1 MARRSSS
8 TPPPEADFTERIVD
22 IDVEEE
28 MQGAFLEY
36 AYSVIYSRA
45 LPDARDGLKPVQRRI
60 LFGMN
65 ELGLRPERG
74 HVKSSRVVGEVMG
87 KYHPHGDGSIYD
99 ALVRMSQSFTMRM
112 PLVDGHGNFGSLD
125 DGPAAARYTEARL
138 APAAMLMTDSLDE
151 ETVDFVPNYD
161 DQLMQPGVMP
171 AAFPNLLVN
180 GASGIAVGMATNMAP
195 HNLVEIIGAARH
207 LIANPQCSLDDL
219 MKFVPG
225 PDLPC
230 GGKIVGLEGIRDA
243 YLTGRGSFRTRATT
257 RIEHVTPRKLGIV
270 VTELP
275 YLVGPEKVIE
285 KIKDLVQSKRLQGIS
300 DVKDLTDRKH
310 GLQLVIEIKGG
321 FHPQAVLEQLF
332 KMTPMEENF
341 GINNVA
347 LVDGQP
353 RTLGLKDLL
362 RVYVDFRLDVV
373 RRRSAY
379 RLRRR
384 EDRLHLVEGL
394 LIAILD
400 IDEVIQVIR
409 ASDDAAI
416 AKARL
421 MDVFDLSDPQAT
433 YILDLQLR
441 RLTKFSRVELENE
454 KAELER
460 QIEAL
465 RAILGDEKL
474 LLKTVSNELAD
485 VAKSHG
491 TPRRT
496 VLLES
501 AGTAPTTATPLELT
515 NDPCWVLLSSTGLM
529 ARTTNVEAL
538 PSEGARHKH
547 DVVVA
552 AVATTIRGHVA
563 LVTSGGRMIRL
574 AALDLPILPPT
585 NGTPS
590 LSGGAPLAAFVDLP
604 KNEQPLILTSLSSDS
619 LGVALGTAKG
629 VVKRMTTDYPGN
641 RDEWDVISLK
651 DGDHV
656 VGAVELRTG
665 DEDLV
670 FLTSDAQLLHFPASS
685 VRPQGRTAAGMA
697 GIKLA
702 AGAHAVFFGAVDPR
716 AANIVVTSSGSSG
729 ALPGTEPGS
738 LKVTPYAEYP
748 AKGRATGGVRC
759 HRFLRGE
766 DTVILGWVGGSPATA
781 AAANGVALTL
791 PDATGKRDGSG
802 IPATTPIN
810 AIAGPLPEPRDLP
823 SLSLPDSTTD
833 DLALSLALET
843 EPEFPAGQG

>member
-1 MARRSSS
+1 
-8 TPPPEADFTERIVD
+8 
-22 IDVEEE
+22 
-28 MQGAFLEY
+28 
-36 AYSVIYSRA
+36 
-45 LPDARDGLKPVQRRI
+45 
-60 LFGMN
+60 
-65 ELGLRPERG
+65 
-74 HVKSSRVVGEVMG
+74 
-87 KYHPHGDGSIYD
+87 
-99 ALVRMSQSFTMRM
+99 
-112 PLVDGHGNFGSLD
+112 
-125 DGPAAARYTEARL
+125 
-138 APAAMLMTDSLDE
+138 
-151 ETVDFVPNYD
+151 
-161 DQLMQPGVMP
+161 VMP

-207 LIANPQCSLDDL
+207 LIASPQCSLDDL

-230 GGKIVGLEGIRDA
+230 GGKIIGLEGIRDA

-257 RIEHVTPRKLGIV
+257 RIEHVTPRKLGII

-285 KIKDLVQSKRLQGIS
+285 KIKDLVQSKKLQGIS

-310 GLQLVIEIKGG
+310 GLHLVIEIKGG
-321 FHPQAVLEQLF
+321 FHPQAVLEHLF

-384 EDRLHLVEGL
+384 EERLHLVEGL

-409 ASDDAAI
+409 ASDDATV

-421 MDVFDLSDPQAT
+421 MEVFDLSDPQAT

-441 RLTKFSRVELENE
+441 RLTKFSRVELERE

-474 LLKTVSNELAD
+474 LLKTVSTELAD

-491 TPRRT
+491 NPRRT

-515 NDPCWVLLSSTGLM
+515 DDPCWVLLSSAGLM

-538 PSEGARHKH
+538 PTTGARHRH

-552 AVATTIRGHVA
+552 AVQTTVRGHVG
-563 LVTSGGRMIRL
+563 LVTSRGRMIRL

-604 KNEQPLILTSLSSDS
+604 RDEQPLILTSLWPES
-619 LGVALGTAKG
+619 LGLAVGTAHG
-629 VVKRMTTDYPGN
+629 VVKRVTTDYPGN
-641 RDEWDVISLK
+641 KDDWDIISLK
-651 DGDHV
+651 EGDHV
-656 VGAVELRTG
+656 VGAAELRTG
-665 DEDLV
+665 GEDLV
-670 FLTSDAQLLHFPASS
+670 FISSDAQLLHFPASA

-702 AGAHAVFFGAVDPR
+702 DGARAVFFAAVDPQVS
-716 AANIVVTSSGSSG
+716 NLVVTSSGSSG

-738 LKVTPYAEYP
+738 LKVTAYAEYP

-766 DTVILGWVGGSPATA
+766 DTLVLGWVGGSPAKA
-781 AAANGVALTL
+781 AAANGVALEL
-791 PDATGKRDGSG
+791 PEAAGKRDGSG
-802 IPATTPIN
+802 MPAPTPIN
-810 AIAGPLPEPRDLP
+810 AIAGPLPEPVDVPTLG
-823 SLSLPDSTTD
+823 LPDPTTD
-833 DLALSLALET
+833 DLVLSLGLET
-843 EPEFPAGQG
+843 TPEFPAGQG